1 MARMPWV
8 SLQGC
13 TCGGPYL
20 GRVAG
25 LWAGLLVLAWL
36 VIRPLIT
43 GPTLSLKLRLIWL
56 RHAGG
61 ALSVVRLVQTLSH
74 GPLPCP
80 FAVAEGYRIQNS
92 AF

>member
-1 MARMPWV
+1 MPWL
-8 SLQGC
+8 SLHGC

-20 GRVAG
+20 ERVSG
-25 LWAGLLVLAWL
+25 LWAGLLVFAWL
-36 VIRPLIT
+36 VIRPLII
-43 GPTLSLKLRLIWL
+43 GPTMSLKLRLIWL

-74 GPLPCP
+74 GPLRGP
-80 FAVAEGYRIQNS
+80 FVVTEGYRIQNS

>member
-1 MARMPWV
+1 MPWL
-8 SLQGC
+8 SLQEC
-13 TCGGPYL
+13 TCGTPYL
-20 GRVAG
+20 GRVSG

-36 VIRPLIT
+36 VIRPLII

-61 ALSVVRLVQTLSH
+61 ALTAVPLVQTLSH
-74 GPLPCP
+74 GPLRCP
-80 FAVAEGYRIQNS
+80 FAVTEGYRIQNS